1 FAGRRRGELDEHA
14 PRALRMQEADRTGEP
29 RTRLLVDQGKPL
41 AARSLELARDVG
53 GLEADVVKTLAALL
67 EELGHATSGID
78 GFEQL
83 DLAPPDREQGGL
95 HALVDDG
102 GLLGH
107 PEPERVLPEGEPVL
121 QAAHHEP
128 DVMDTG
134 EHRERRLYQAFPA
147 RCKASRPLVPALEG
161 QA

>member
-1 FAGRRRGELDEHA
+1 
-14 PRALRMQEADRTGEP
+14 
-29 RTRLLVDQGKPL
+29 
-41 AARSLELARDVG
+41 
-53 GLEADVVKTLAALL
+53 ADVVKPLAALL
-67 EELGHATSGID
+67 EELGHAASGID

-128 DVMDTG
+128 DVMDAAD
-134 EHRERRLYQAFPA
+134 HRERRLYQALA
-147 RCKASRPLVPALEG
+147 GGCKANCLLRPS
-161 QA
+161 